1 MIDGLWSL
9 DDARITRVLGRSGG
23 KPEMLGFGLGETVA
37 LVTPVVWLVVD
48 EVASR
53 GAGLAAEG
61 LLTRMRSAVRR
72 LLPLRRAQGEPQV
85 VPPLS
90 PEQLDIVYRRVL
102 ERAAEAGIGR
112 QRAQTLADA
121 VVSRLARE
129 PGA

>member
-1 MIDGLWSL
+1 
-9 DDARITRVLGRSGG
+9 
-23 KPEMLGFGLGETVA
+23 MLGFGLGETVA

-53 GAGLAAEG
+53 GAGMAAES

-72 LLPLRRAQGEPQV
+72 FLPLRRAQEEPQV

-90 PEQLDIVYRRVL
+90 QEQLDMVYRRVL
-102 ERAAEAGIGR
+102 ERAAEARIGT

-121 VVSRLARE
+121 VVSRLARG